1 MHDKR
6 EKRGVELRFS
16 CCNGLDKSKSFL
28 FTFDDAKVQ
37 KKMNYANNFEK
48 MKKIS
53 GEDCT
58 FLRKDLHKQK
68 KSCNFVG
75 N

>member
-1 MHDKR
+1 
-6 EKRGVELRFS
+6 
-16 CCNGLDKSKSFL
+16 
-28 FTFDDAKVQ
+28 
-37 KKMNYANNFEK
+37 MNYANNFEK